1 MGETHDVTQR
11 NKQVVEA
18 FFAAGSRGELDEAQ
32 ALMAD
37 NIVIRQASYLPYGGS
52 YTKDRFPELAAQM
65 SKYIRMREA
74 RIVRILADGDYVFVV
89 LSVPDARTGE
99 DCLQGVQILLRE
111 GKFAE
116 NTIFFHSAGSMAKPN
131 P

>member
-1 MGETHDVTQR
+1 MTEPRDVSQR

-18 FFAAGSRGELDEAQ
+18 FFAAGGRGELDRVQE
-32 ALMAD
+32 LMAD
-37 NIVIRQASYLPYGGS
+37 GIVIRQAPYLPYGGT
-52 YTKDRFPELAAQM
+52 YTKDRFPELAVQM
-65 SKYIRMREA
+65 SRYIRMQDA

-89 LSVPDARTGE
+89 ISVPDARTGE
-99 DCLQGVQILLRE
+99 DCLQGVQILLRD

-116 NTIFFHSAGSMAKPN
+116 NTIFFHNAGSMVTPN